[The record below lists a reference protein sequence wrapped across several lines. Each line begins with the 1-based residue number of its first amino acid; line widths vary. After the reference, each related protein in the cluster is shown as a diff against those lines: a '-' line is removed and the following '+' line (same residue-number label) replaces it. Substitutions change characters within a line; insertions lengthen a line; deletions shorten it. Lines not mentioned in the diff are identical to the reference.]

1 MEPAWSPDG
10 TMLAYLRL
18 KRKGKLFNPDEM
30 DGDLYIVPATG
41 GESKQIT
48 STPEKEMEISWTPD
62 GKRLTFKIHGETWG
76 VSIDGGA
83 PQKLQRGY
91 IPSSWASDGK
101 SYLAFGP
108 RGELQ
113 RVSPISRYDQFRM
126 SSPFSPLTS
135 QTDRASRPPDSKV
148 SPILASER
156 PVQIQAST
164 NARPL
169 SMSPDGETILF
180 RQIDSG
186 TLCWKIDVSHLVDQ

>member
-1 MEPAWSPDG
+1 
-10 TMLAYLRL
+10 MLAYLQL
-18 KRKGKLFNPDEM
+18 KPKGNLFDVDKM

-41 GESKQIT
+41 GESKRIT
-48 STPEKEMEISWTPD
+48 NTPEKEMEISWIPD
-62 GKRLTFKIHGETWG
+62 GKQLTFKIHGETWV
-76 VSIDGGA
+76 VSIDGGN
-83 PQKLQRGY
+83 PQKLERGY

-101 SYLAFGP
+101 SYLAFGH

-135 QTDRASRPPDSKV
+135 QKDRASQIPPSKV
-148 SPILASER
+148 SPIFTSER
-156 PVQIQAST
+156 PVQVQVPPD
-164 NARPL
+164 ARPL

-186 TLCWKIDVSHLVDQ
+186 TQCWSIDVSHLVGQ